1 MTLGSGASYAWCH
14 YLDLMLI
21 VVMLSVLM
29 FIIVMLSVIVLSDDR
44 LNIVILSVIM
54 LNVAASH
61 TFLLYEQ
68 SCLIRLG
75 IYFITCL

>member
-29 FIIVMLSVIVLSDDR
+29 FIIVMLSIILLSADMLD
-44 LNIVILSVIM
+44 VAILSGIM
-54 LNVAASH
+54 LNVAVHIHS
-61 TFLLYEQ
+61 Q
-68 SCLIRLG
+68 SMSDILTRVV
-75 IYFITCL
+75 ITDDN